1 LAQAYPR
8 RRHWAEIL
16 VDPLMREPKRRLK
29 AAVITEQLRGAPPLR
44 AAVVNQSPTQYSQH
58 RNSNKQSRQRYAANG
73 FALSPCVPSGAI
85 CSSARL
91 LQPLHARDTLY
102 ASEMSSQDVLW
113 LLPLLTLHNTW
124 QHLQSFEDRERSQ
137 SREASS

>member
-1 LAQAYPR
+1 LAQAYPQ

-29 AAVITEQLRGAPPLR
+29 AAVTTEQLRGAPPLR
-44 AAVVNQSPTQYSQH
+44 AAMVNQSPAQGLAASQL
-58 RNSNKQSRQRYAANG
+58 KQAKPSALRRQR
-73 FALSPCVPSGAI
+73 LRPCVPSGAI

-91 LQPLHARDTLY
+91 LQPLHARDSLY

-113 LLPLLTLHNTW
+113 LLPLLALHNTW
-124 QHLQSFEDRERSQ
+124 QHLQNLEDKEQSP
-137 SREASS
+137 SREASL